1 MELYVVYK
9 IRRKFITKT
18 GHPVVVLSNAIFSY
32 INKQT
37 KNHISSLHYQ
47 IDALYKFHRI
57 LISTCWHKYIDR
69 VLRLAKLF
77 NRAIQN
83 VFMIYQS
90 LMIKHYWFLCIYNN
104 INNIT
109 NLWQIIISYLFPI
122 NLSPSS
128 IKCQICQIIMF
139 VFFFFHTCYFK
150 ISGVFIWF

>member
-1 MELYVVYK
+1 MGFEKVYEM
-9 IRRKFITKT
+9 RRKFITKT
-18 GHPVVVLSNAIFSY
+18 GHPVVILSNAIFSY

-57 LISTCWHKYIDR
+57 LIPTCWHKYIDR

-90 LMIKHYWFLCIYNN
+90 LMIKHYWFLCIYN
-104 INNIT
+104 IT

-128 IKCQICQIIMF
+128 IKCQIIMF
-139 VFFFFHTCYFK
+139 VFFFNTCYFE